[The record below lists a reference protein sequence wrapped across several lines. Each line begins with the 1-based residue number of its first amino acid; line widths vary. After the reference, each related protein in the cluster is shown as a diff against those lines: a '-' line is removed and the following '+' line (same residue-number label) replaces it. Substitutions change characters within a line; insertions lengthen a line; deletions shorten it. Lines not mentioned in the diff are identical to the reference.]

1 MYSRKTQEVTQMIIY
16 YHDEIGEV
24 AIEVDMYNIQFCN
37 GECYFSSNGEEYRVK
52 IDQLIEIIKI

>member
-1 MYSRKTQEVTQMIIY
+1 MIIY